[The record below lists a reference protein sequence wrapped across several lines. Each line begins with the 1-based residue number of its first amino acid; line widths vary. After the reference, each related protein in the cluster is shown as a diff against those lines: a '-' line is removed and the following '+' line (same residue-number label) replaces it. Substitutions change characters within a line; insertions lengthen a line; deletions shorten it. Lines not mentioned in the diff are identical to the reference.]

1 MKQRQPILLVCV
13 FAVVCVL
20 SGLALVYTKHESRKL
35 FVELEKL
42 THERDELNIEWGQ
55 LQIEQST
62 WAQHARIEQVAT
74 EDLSQQADTRHLRTA
89 KITAHRGTILD
100 RNGEPLAISTP
111 VDSIWVNPRQFAP
124 AVDRIPQ
131 LARTLGVDSQMLMRR
146 VTRSMDKE
154 FLYLKRHLSPEQ
166 AQEVLDLGLPGV
178 SVQREYR
185 RYYPASEVTGHLVGF
200 TNIDDEGQE
209 GLELAFNH
217 WLAGESGAKRVLKDR
232 LGRAIENV
240 ASIRPPRHGKDLR
253 TSIDLRLQYLA
264 YRALKG
270 AIKLHDARSG
280 SIVVLDVHTGEVLAM
295 VNQPT
300 YNPNDR
306 SQFAAERY
314 RNRAVT
320 DIFEP
325 GSSIKPL
332 VIAAALESGQYQPS
346 SIVDTAP
353 GFIDIGAKRIE
364 DTRNLG
370 RISLTTILAR
380 SSNVGITKLAMTLQ
394 PDLLWETMTR
404 FGLGELTNSSFPG
417 ESAGMLTHY
426 SNWRPISQATLA
438 YGYGVSVTPLQL
450 AQAYA
455 AIGNGGQLMPV
466 TLMAGSGTAEPRRI
480 LSEDTADAVRRM
492 LEEVVRPGGTGT
504 KVAVEGYRVAGKTGT
519 AWKFATGGYSEDKY
533 ISIFAGLA
541 PASNPRL
548 ATVVVIDEPGGEL
561 YYGSDVAAPVFA
573 DVMSESL
580 RLLAVAPDA
589 AAPRDPGSVV
599 QAVAARAES
608 R

>member
-1 MKQRQPILLVCV
+1 MTRGAETKQQTARRFIGRVTLVTV
-13 FAVVCVL
+13 FFGLMAATLVARAVYLQVL
-20 SGLALVYTKHESRKL
+20 DKD
-35 FVELEKL
+35 F
-42 THERDELNIEWGQ
+42 LN
-55 LQIEQST
+55 
-62 WAQHARIEQVAT
+62 
-74 EDLSQQADTRHLRTA
+74 QQADTRHLRTE
-89 KITAHRGTILD
+89 KISAHRGTIYD

-111 VDSIWVNPRQFAP
+111 VDSIWANPKQFAP
-124 AVDRIPQ
+124 AVDSVPK
-131 LARTLGVDSQMLMRR
+131 LAHALGVDSQMLMRR
-146 VTRSMDKE
+146 ITRSMDKE
-154 FLYLKRHLSPEQ
+154 FLYLKRHLNPEQ
-166 AQEVLDLGLPGV
+166 AKEVLDLKLPGIN
-178 SVQREYR
+178 VQREYR

-200 TNIDDEGQE
+200 TDIDDEGQE

-232 LGRAIENV
+232 LGRSIENV
-240 ASIRPPRHGKDLR
+240 ASIRPPHHGKDLR

-264 YRALKG
+264 YRTLKA
-270 AIKLHDARSG
+270 AIKTHNARSG
-280 SIVVLDVHTGEVLAM
+280 SIVVLDVKTGEVLAM

-314 RNRAVT
+314 RNRAIT

-325 GSSIKPL
+325 GSSLKPL
-332 VIAAALESGQYQPS
+332 VVAAALESGQYRPS
-346 SIVDTAP
+346 SIIDTAP
-353 GFIDIGAKRIE
+353 GFIVVGPKKIE

-394 PDLLWETMTR
+394 PDQLWDTMTH
-404 FGLGELTNSSFPG
+404 FGLGELTTSGFPG

-438 YGYGVSVTPLQL
+438 YGYGVSMTPLQL

-455 AIGNGGQLMPV
+455 AIADHGNLRPISLVALDQP
-466 TLMAGSGTAEPRRI
+466 AEGEQVI
-480 LSEDTADAVRRM
+480 SADTANSVRRM

-504 KVAVEGYRVAGKTGT
+504 KAAIDGYRVAGKTGT
-519 AWKFATGGYSEDKY
+519 AWKFASGGYSEDKY
-533 ISIFAGLA
+533 ISIFAGMA

-589 AAPRDPGSVV
+589 MPARDPGNVV
-599 QAVAARAES
+599 QAMATAPES
-608 R
+608 Q

>member
-1 MKQRQPILLVCV
+1 MKRGAETKKQTARRFTGRVTLVGV
-13 FAVVCVL
+13 FFGMLAVSLVARAVHLQVL
-20 SGLALVYTKHESRKL
+20 DKD
-35 FVELEKL
+35 F
-42 THERDELNIEWGQ
+42 LNE
-55 LQIEQST
+55 
-62 WAQHARIEQVAT
+62 
-74 EDLSQQADTRHLRTA
+74 QADTRHLRTE
-89 KITAHRGTILD
+89 KISAHRGTITD

-124 AVDRIPQ
+124 AVDSIPR

-146 VTRSMDKE
+146 ITRSMDKE
-154 FLYLKRHLSPEQ
+154 FLFLKRHLNPEQ
-166 AQEVLDLGLPGV
+166 AAEVLALELPGIN
-178 SVQREYR
+178 VQREYR

-232 LGRAIENV
+232 RGHSIENV
-240 ASIRPPRHGKDLR
+240 ASIRPPHHGKDLR

-264 YRALKG
+264 YRTLKS
-270 AIKLHDARSG
+270 AIKSHNARSG
-280 SIVVLDVHTGEVLAM
+280 SIVVLDVETGEVLAM

-306 SQFAAERY
+306 SQLAAERY
-314 RNRAVT
+314 RNRAIT

-325 GSSIKPL
+325 GSSLKPL
-332 VIAAALESGQYQPS
+332 VVAAALESGQYRPS
-346 SIVDTAP
+346 SIIDTGP
-353 GFIDIGAKRIE
+353 GFIVVGPKKIE

-370 RISLTTILAR
+370 RVSLTTILAR

-394 PDLLWETMTR
+394 PDQLWETMTR
-404 FGLGELTNSSFPG
+404 FGLGELTSSGFPG

-455 AIGNGGQLMPV
+455 AIGNGGHLRPV
-466 TLMAGSGTAEPRRI
+466 SLLALDGPAEGARV
-480 LSEDTADAVRRM
+480 LSRDTANSVRRM

-504 KVAVEGYRVAGKTGT
+504 KAAIDGYRVAGKTGT
-519 AWKFATGGYSEDKY
+519 AWKFASGGYSQDKY

-541 PASNPRL
+541 PASDPRL
-548 ATVVVIDEPGGEL
+548 VTVVVIDEPGGEL

-573 DVMSESL
+573 NVMSESL

-589 AAPRDPGSVV
+589 LPARDPGNAV
-599 QAVAARAES
+599 QAVAIRAEAQ
-608 R
+608 